1 MNVKNVKA
9 GRPKQL
15 DSYHVSARH
24 NLVEAAKVCFSERGY
39 DSVSTRK
46 IAKKANVDAA
56 MIRYYFGSKEGLF
69 EAVIQETLAPIFE
82 QLGQDLTHSSQH
94 NPLMLMQTYYKIMAT
109 APLLPKLMLHVLN
122 QKDNPK
128 TFTILSKV
136 FDDLLKQTESWINTF
151 DEQGDL
157 NPNLDLKLIPLSF
170 ISLMVF
176 PLLAPVSIQKE
187 LGIELNEDWLMHLAG
202 HNQVFLEQGLFK
214 FSGSKVSDVEG
225 EKS

>member
-1 MNVKNVKA
+1 MSVKA

-15 DSYHVSARH
+15 DSYQASARN
-24 NLVEAAKVCFSERGY
+24 NLIEAAKVSFSERGY
-39 DSVSTRK
+39 DRVSTRR

-56 MIRYYFGSKEGLF
+56 MIRYYFGSKAGLF
-69 EAVIQETLAPIFE
+69 EAVIQETLAPIFD

-94 NPLMLMQTYYKIMAT
+94 NPLMLMQTYYRIMAT

-122 QKDNPK
+122 QKDNPQ
-128 TFTILSKV
+128 TFSILSRV
-136 FDDLLKQTESWINTF
+136 FDELLKRSESWINTF
-151 DEQGDL
+151 GQHGDL
-157 NPNLDLKLIPLSF
+157 NPNLDLKLIRLSF

-187 LGIELNEDWLMHLAG
+187 LGIELNEDWLMDLAK
-202 HNQVFLEQGLFK
+202 HNQAFLEQGLFK
-214 FSGSKVSDVEG
+214 LSSTKVDDIEG